1 MPETGRRVVQALPL
15 IAFAIVIVAYG
26 EEVFLVGV
34 VALGVLMLNELYRMM
49 NRARPVNLA
58 GFLTLIALSL
68 VALYGDREQ
77 LVLVLVLS
85 VPLTFFLAVAR
96 TTRENVSWG
105 IAATYLGILW
115 IGVAIA
121 HAVLLRELDH
131 GGALVLD
138 VLIGTFI
145 SDTAAYFGG
154 RAWGRRQLAP
164 RISPNKTVEG
174 LLAGIAGGTFAF
186 WLFGLAYH
194 HEWFNGTDRLIIGFA
209 VACAAPIGDL
219 FESMLKRDL
228 GVKDTGRAFGSH
240 GGVLD
245 RLDGALFAIPA
256 AFYVALAVL

>member
-15 IAFAIVIVAYG
+15 ILFACVIVAAG
-26 EEVFLVGV
+26 EEVFLAGAA
-34 VALGVLMLNELYRMM
+34 ALGILMLNELYRMM
-49 NRARPVNLA
+49 KRARPVNLA
-58 GFLTLIALSL
+58 GFVTLIALAFT
-68 VALYGDREQ
+68 ALYGEREQ

-85 VPLTFFLAVAR
+85 LPVTYLLAAAR
-96 TTRENVSWG
+96 QTRENVSWG
-105 IAATYLGILW
+105 IAATYLGVIW
-115 IGVAIA
+115 IGLAIA
-121 HAVLLRELDH
+121 HAVMLRELDH
-131 GGALVLD
+131 GGALLLD

-154 RAWGRRQLAP
+154 HAWGRRRLAP

-174 LLAGIAGGTFAF
+174 LIAGIVGGTFAF
-186 WLFGLAYH
+186 WLFGFAYH
-194 HEWFNGTDRLIIGFA
+194 HEFFNGTDRLIIGFT
-209 VACAAPIGDL
+209 VACAAPLGDL
-219 FESMLKRDL
+219 FESLLKRDL